1 MNFGQA
7 IASGFNNYVNF
18 TDRAV
23 RSAFWFWM
31 LFYWLVLVVGRLI
44 DFALFYRA
52 TVPPIYMLAWLALLL
67 PTLAVAIRR
76 LHDTNRSG
84 WWILIGL
91 IPLVGWIILIVWYC
105 EAGTPGANRFGPDPQ
120 GRTA

>member
-31 LFYWLVLVVGRLI
+31 LFYWLVLVVARLI
-44 DFALFYRA
+44 DLALFYRA
-52 TVPPIYMLAWLALLL
+52 TVPPIYLLAWLALLL

-105 EAGTPGANRFGPDPQ
+105 EAGTAGANRFGPDPQ